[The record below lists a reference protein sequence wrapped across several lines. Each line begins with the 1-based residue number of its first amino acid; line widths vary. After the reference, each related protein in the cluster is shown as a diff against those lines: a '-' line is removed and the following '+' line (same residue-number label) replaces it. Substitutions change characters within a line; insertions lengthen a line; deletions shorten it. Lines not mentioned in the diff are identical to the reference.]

1 MIFLDIRTCDL
12 THVRF
17 SDENQL
23 ERPKISKL
31 IETLNKLISG
41 STGVSDS
48 APVHYEPV
56 IPIVQTF
63 NKKTKED
70 QNKLL
75 TDTW

>member
-1 MIFLDIRTCDL
+1 LIFLDIRTCDL

-17 SDENQL
+17 RDDKQL
-23 ERPKISKL
+23 ERSKISKL
-31 IETLNKLISG
+31 IETLNKLISR
-41 STGVSDS
+41 STGGSGS

-70 QNKLL
+70 QNKLSA
-75 TDTW
+75 DTW